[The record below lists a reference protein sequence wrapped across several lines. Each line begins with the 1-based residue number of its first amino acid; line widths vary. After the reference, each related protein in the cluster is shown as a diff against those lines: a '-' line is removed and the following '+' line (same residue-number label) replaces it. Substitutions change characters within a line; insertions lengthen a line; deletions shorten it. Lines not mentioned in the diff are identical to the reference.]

1 MQLFQSSVELPVPI
15 EDAFAYHERLG
26 ALQRLIPPWE
36 NVKVESSD
44 GSIKPG
50 ARVTLKTHLA
60 GIPLRWVAEHRAYE
74 PPTKF
79 EDVALSGPFAAWH
92 HQHLFRS
99 IAPKATILTDHINYQ
114 VPLGRTGE
122 VVGGGYVRRQL
133 EAMFAYRHR
142 VTRDDL
148 TTLARYPLAPR
159 KIAVTGSSGLVGREL
174 MAFLSLLGHQ
184 PIPARRVVTDSKTT
198 FTLED
203 PNRWEDCD
211 VVVHLAGKSIA
222 DKRWS
227 TQVKAELCNS
237 RIGPTNAL
245 CQSLAASARPPKVLI
260 CASAIGIYGN
270 RGNEPLDESSTT
282 GNDFL
287 AKLGKDWEAA
297 CQPAIDAG
305 IRVVNLRLGI
315 ILTPR
320 GGALSKMLLPARLGL
335 GGPMGSGAQWLS
347 WVSMDD
353 VLGAIYHAMATDS
366 VHGPMNIVAPNP
378 VTNLS
383 FAKTLG
389 AVLSRPAFVP
399 APAAVLRLA
408 LGEMADAL
416 LLSSTRVQPAALL
429 SSGYEF
435 RFPKLDDA
443 LRHLL
448 GFAQETSIIRTST

>member
-1 MQLFQSSVELPVPI
+1 MQIFESSVELPVSI
-15 EDAFAYHERLG
+15 EDAFAYHERAG

-50 ARVTLKTHLA
+50 ARVTLKTYLA

-74 PPTKF
+74 PPTRF
-79 EDVALSGPFAAWH
+79 EDVALSGPFAAWR

-99 IAPKATILTDHINYQ
+99 VAPNATILTDQINYQ
-114 VPLGRTGE
+114 VPLRAIGE
-122 VVGGGYVRRQL
+122 SLGGGYVRRQL

-142 VTRDDL
+142 VTCDDL
-148 TTLARYPLAPR
+148 TTLSRYSLAPK
-159 KIAVTGSSGLVGREL
+159 KIAVTGSRGLVGREL
-174 MAFLSLLGHQ
+174 IAFLSLLGHQ
-184 PIPARRVVTDSKTT
+184 PIPAKRVGADAATT
-198 FTLED
+198 FTPED
-203 PNRWEDCD
+203 PHRWDDCD

-227 TQVKAELCNS
+227 AKTKAELYNS
-237 RIGPTNAL
+237 RVGPTRAL
-245 CQSLAASARPPKVLI
+245 CQSLAASARPPKVLV
-260 CASAIGIYGN
+260 CASAIGIYGD
-270 RGNEPLDESSTT
+270 RGNEQLDESSTI
-282 GNDFL
+282 GGDFL
-287 AKLGKDWEAA
+287 ATLGTDWEAA

-305 IRVVNLRLGI
+305 IRVVHLRLGI

-320 GGALSKMLLPARLGL
+320 GGALSKMLLPAKLGF
-335 GGPMGSGAQWLS
+335 GGPMGNGAQWLS
-347 WVSMDD
+347 WVSIDD
-353 VLGAIYHAMATDS
+353 VLAAIYHAIATDA
-366 VHGPMNIVAPNP
+366 VGGPMNVVAPNP

-389 AVLSRPAFVP
+389 AVLHRPAFLP
-399 APAAVLRLA
+399 APALVLRLA

-416 LLSSTRVQPAALL
+416 LLSSARVQPCALL

-435 RFPKLDDA
+435 RFPLLDDA

-448 GFAQETSIIRTST
+448 GFALRR